1 MRMTVAMIVYRRLK
15 TSEIPTMLSMWKKSG
30 LPIRER
36 TRDSPKALRAE
47 MKAGPQNFIGAFE
60 GEELVGVVLATS
72 DGRKGWI
79 NRLAVEPSHRHKGV
93 ALRLIQEAEEE
104 LLSRGIHLIS
114 GLIEKGNEASFA
126 LFAKAGYEITEDVIY
141 VRKELEEDA

>member
-1 MRMTVAMIVYRRLK
+1 MTAAMTVYRRLK
-15 TSEIPTMLSMWKKSG
+15 TSDIPAMIRLWKKSG
-30 LPIRER
+30 LPIREKS
-36 TRDSPKALRAE
+36 RDSPKALRAE
-47 MKAGPQNFIGAFE
+47 MKAGSQNFIGAFD
-60 GEELVGVVLATS
+60 GKELIGLVLATS

-79 NRLAVEPSHRHKGV
+79 NRLAVEPSHRHKGI

-104 LLSRGIHLIS
+104 IVSRGIHLFS

-141 VRKELEEDA
+141 VRKELVEDA

>member
-1 MRMTVAMIVYRRLK
+1 MTAAMTVYRRLK
-15 TSEIPTMLSMWKKSG
+15 TSEIPAMMGLWKKSG
-30 LPIRER
+30 LPIREK

-47 MKAGPQNFIGAFE
+47 MKASPQNFIGAFD
-60 GEELVGVVLATS
+60 GKELIGLVLATS

-79 NRLAVEPSHRHKGV
+79 NRLAVEPSHRHKGI

-104 LLSRGIHLIS
+104 LVSRGIHLFS

-141 VRKELEEDA
+141 VRKELVEDA